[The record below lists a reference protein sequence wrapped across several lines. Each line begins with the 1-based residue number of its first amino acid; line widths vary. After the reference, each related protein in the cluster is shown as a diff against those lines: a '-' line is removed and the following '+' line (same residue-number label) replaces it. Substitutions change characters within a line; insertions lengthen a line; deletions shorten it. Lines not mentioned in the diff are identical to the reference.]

1 MPPMRSSPRSAGHE
15 HRLPRQ
21 LLSWLLL
28 VLGVCG
34 FAAAWVMLA
43 LYTGRQYSGMAIL
56 GALDVAIILR
66 LGHWRPGPGR
76 MALAVLTTTAII
88 VLVNW
93 TIIAA
98 HLGAMLGLS
107 PWDSALRLG
116 VHHAWTL
123 ATLANGIG
131 DLAWLA
137 AACLLAAI
145 SSR

>member
-1 MPPMRSSPRSAGHE
+1 MRSYPRSAADKK
-15 HRLPRQ
+15 RLPRQ

-28 VLGVCG
+28 AFGVCG

-43 LYTGRQYSGMAIL
+43 LYTGRQYSAMAIL

-66 LGHWRPGPGR
+66 LDHWRRGPGR
-76 MALAVLTTTAII
+76 MALAVLATLTII
-88 VLVNW
+88 VLANW
-93 TIIAA
+93 IIIAS

-116 VHHAWTL
+116 IHHAWTL
-123 ATLANGIG
+123 ATLANNSA

-145 SSR
+145 STR

>member
-1 MPPMRSSPRSAGHE
+1 MHASVRTSGHQN
-15 HRLPRQ
+15 RLPRQ

-34 FAAAWVMLA
+34 FAAVWVMLA
-43 LYTGRQYSGMAIL
+43 LYTGRQCSVMAIL

-66 LGHWRPGPGR
+66 LGSWRPGPGR
-76 MALAVLTTTAII
+76 VTLAVLATTAII
-88 VLVNW
+88 ILANW

-98 HLGAMLGLS
+98 QLGAMLGLS

-116 VHHAWTL
+116 SHHAWTL
-123 ATLANGIG
+123 ATLANGTG

-137 AACLLAAI
+137 AAWLVAAI
-145 SSR
+145 STR